1 MSTKSSV
8 NVLPDSV
15 QKFEESCLLQSK
27 LQALYCEQEQQ
38 LLGQPLIQRLQLEK
52 ELSMLREIFWKQQS
66 MRLDRLFIEPPESLP
81 PRYESLPQDLLN
93 KNPNNKLHDNRV
105 VMSEVHLTVQ
115 DMKVSVFL
123 PTHLM
128 MQSDV
133 VATPT
138 DLSEKVE
145 SPTDTIDS

>member
-1 MSTKSSV
+1 M
-8 NVLPDSV
+8 
-15 QKFEESCLLQSK
+15 
-27 LQALYCEQEQQ
+27 YCEQEQQ
-38 LLGQPLIQRLQLEK
+38 LLGQPLIQLLQWQR
-52 ELSMLREIFWKQQS
+52 ELSMLRETFWKQQS
-66 MRLDRLFIEPPESLP
+66 MRLDRLFIEPPELLH
-81 PRYESLPQDLLN
+81 PRYESLPQDLPN

-105 VMSEVHLTVQ
+105 VMSEVHLTEL

-123 PTHLM
+123 PTPQK

-145 SPTDTIDS
+145 LLTDTIDV

>member
-1 MSTKSSV
+1 
-8 NVLPDSV
+8 
-15 QKFEESCLLQSK
+15 
-27 LQALYCEQEQQ
+27 
-38 LLGQPLIQRLQLEK
+38 
-52 ELSMLREIFWKQQS
+52 
-66 MRLDRLFIEPPESLP
+66 
-81 PRYESLPQDLLN
+81 LPQDLLN

-105 VMSEVHLTVQ
+105 AMSEVHLTVQ

-138 DLSEKVE
+138 DLSERVE
-145 SPTDTIDS
+145 LLTDTIDS